1 MKRIFYLLVPALLG
15 LMGCEKE
22 IDWVPDDMPV
32 EAKTPPAGAYTAD
45 NSFKIV
51 AYFPAG
57 RNPDSVEVGKYKMIT
72 HLNYAFLYPNVDGS
86 LKPLDQ
92 PERFQ
97 QVMKVA
103 RENGV
108 KVGISLAGPEG
119 TYSAMAANPGYRTN
133 FVKNVLKFVLDN
145 DLDGVDL
152 DWEYPRA
159 SKANNITFNALVKE
173 MSDSLHKWHKFV
185 SVAVTPAVYPGSV
198 RDGIAEESME
208 YIDFFNIM
216 MYDGR
221 GWDTED
227 PNQHASYRMMEV
239 SLDIWK
245 QKGLPKE
252 KAVLGLPAY
261 GRHISTNAAITYRDL
276 LWAGANPAED
286 SFTHSNGATY
296 YYNGTETVKQKAAF
310 AKEEANGL
318 MMWEFYQDANGS
330 NSLLKAANDAMGR
343 KY

>member
-1 MKRIFYLLVPALLG
+1 MKRFLLLIIPVLL
-15 LMGCEKE
+15 LLQGCEKE
-22 IDWVPDDMPV
+22 IDWVPDSLV
-32 EAKTPPAGAYTAD
+32 AEVKTPPVGEYVSD
-45 NSFKIV
+45 QSFKIV

-57 RNPDSVEVGKYKMIT
+57 RNPDSVDVKKYKMIT

-92 PERFQ
+92 PARFK
-97 QVMKVA
+97 QVVKTA

-119 TYSAMAANPGYRTN
+119 TYSALAANPGYRTN
-133 FVKNVLKFVLDN
+133 FVKNVVKFVVDN

-159 SKANNITFNALVKE
+159 NKANHITFNALVKE
-173 MSDSLHKWHKFV
+173 MSESLHVWHKFL
-185 SVAVTPAVYPGSV
+185 SVAVTPAVYAGSV

-208 YIDFFNIM
+208 HIDFFNIM

-221 GWDTED
+221 GWDAQD
-227 PNQHASYRMMEV
+227 PGQHASMRMAEV

-252 KAVLGLPAY
+252 KAVIGIPAY
-261 GRHISTNAAITYRDL
+261 GRHETSNAAVTYRDL
-276 LWAGANPAED
+276 LWAGANPSAD
-286 SFTHSNGATY
+286 RFTYSNGATY
-296 YYNGTETVKQKAAF
+296 YYNGTQTVKAKAEF
-310 AKEEANGL
+310 AKSEANGI
-318 MMWEFYQDANGS
+318 MFWEFYQDANGA
-330 NSLLKAANDAMGR
+330 NSLLKSANDAIGR
-343 KY
+343 NY